1 MSANALG
8 RHPTLRYKDA
18 ALERIDDDVVVEE
31 PLEIVIDDF
40 PYAITMRMPGDD
52 LNLVRGFLFTEGV
65 LGHGLEAVSIAHC
78 NGAQGHNRVLVSLRS
93 NGRPR
98 GGFFQQRNEFL
109 SKSSCGVCGKSAIEE
124 IFIDIPPVAPR
135 DNFAFR
141 DVLALKDVFEARK
154 SVFPLAGSTHSA
166 ALFDR
171 KRRLLAF
178 AEDVGRHNALDK
190 AIGAVLG
197 ARGANMNCPS
207 ESDDGA
213 AVALVSSRLSFEMVQ
228 KAGRLGVQLLAGVS
242 APTMLAIRFA
252 EELGI
257 TLIGFL
263 RRNRMNVYTHLMRMV

>member
-1 MSANALG
+1 MSAKTLE

-18 ALERIDDDVVVEE
+18 ALERIDDDVAVEE
-31 PLEIVIDDF
+31 PLEIVIDGF

-52 LNLVRGFLFTEGV
+52 LNLARGFLFTEGV
-65 LGHGLEAVSIAHC
+65 IGDGLEATSIAHC
-78 NGAQGHNRVLVSLRS
+78 NGAQGHNRVLVNLKS
-93 NGRPR
+93 NGSPR
-98 GGFFQQRNEFL
+98 GGFYQQRNEFL

-124 IFIDIPPVAPR
+124 VFIDIPPVTLR
-135 DNFAFR
+135 DSFAFR

-171 KRRLLAF
+171 ERRLLAF

-197 ARGANMNCPS
+197 AGSGRS
-207 ESDDGA
+207 A

-263 RRNRMNVYTHLMRMV
+263 RRNRMNVYTHLERMV

>member
-1 MSANALG
+1 MYANALG

-18 ALERIDDDVVVEE
+18 ALERIDDDVAVEE

-65 LGHGLEAVSIAHC
+65 TGDGLEAVSIAHC

-93 NGRPR
+93 NGRAR
-98 GGFFQQRNEFL
+98 GGFFRQRNEFL

-124 IFIDIPPVAPR
+124 IFTDITPVAAR
-135 DNFAFR
+135 DSFTFR
-141 DVLALKDVFEARK
+141 DILALKDVFEARK

-166 ALFDR
+166 AMFSHER
-171 KRRLLAF
+171 QLLAF

-190 AIGAVLG
+190 AIGAVLD
-197 ARGANMNCPS
+197 AHDENA
-207 ESDDGA
+207 A

-263 RRNRMNVYTHLMRMV
+263 RRNRMNVYTHLERMV